1 MNELNLPPEWGKDRI
16 TKFLEDT
23 RGNSF
28 ATFVKDK
35 PFFKCL
41 VDIENLFHSAI
52 DCMENSEHWFPL
64 LFFLKAHSA
73 FLAAIRLGIATQTPE
88 AFMVLRGVV
97 ENSLYGLYIYKN
109 PKLAPIWLSRH
120 KDKKSMEEVK
130 EKFKIGFMLQAL
142 EITDPAL
149 EKAARELYD
158 RTIDYGAHPNERSLS
173 LALKRTN
180 LKDGFKLDLRYL
192 TDDALA
198 IEFCLKSTAQIGV
211 LSLKILQLI
220 ISERFKIA
228 ELDIKLESIS
238 KGKIFSNLTKS
249 YTCL

>member
-1 MNELNLPPEWGKDRI
+1 
-16 TKFLEDT
+16 
-23 RGNSF
+23 
-28 ATFVKDK
+28 
-35 PFFKCL
+35 
-41 VDIENLFHSAI
+41 
-52 DCMENSEHWFPL
+52 
-64 LFFLKAHSA
+64 
-73 FLAAIRLGIATQTPE
+73 
-88 AFMVLRGVV
+88 
-97 ENSLYGLYIYKN
+97 
-109 PKLAPIWLSRH
+109 
-120 KDKKSMEEVK
+120 MEEVK